1 MPAAY
6 QRQLFL
12 HLHRTLDPVQKKA
25 PFVAANGA
33 GGFSLGVTY
42 GFQSVKVRWALVIQS
57 GPMPLN
63 SFSVFVLVKQ
73 LSVDEL
79 AGSGLF

>member
-1 MPAAY
+1 MIITLAAY
-6 QRQLFL
+6 
-12 HLHRTLDPVQKKA
+12 HCNYDKIVKLDNPANKKA

-42 GFQSVKVRWALVIQS
+42 GFQSVKVRWVLVIQS

-63 SFSVFVLVKQ
+63 SFSMLVSVRL
-73 LSVDEL
+73 LSVGEP
-79 AGSGLF
+79 AG